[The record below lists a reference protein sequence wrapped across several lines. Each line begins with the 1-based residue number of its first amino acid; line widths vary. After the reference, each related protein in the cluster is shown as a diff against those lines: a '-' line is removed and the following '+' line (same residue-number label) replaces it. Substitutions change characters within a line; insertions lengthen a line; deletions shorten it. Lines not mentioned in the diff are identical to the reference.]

1 MRDCMALSS
10 LPFTSGI
17 LGEWLTLQSLM
28 SLADSA
34 GTQGLRLLVIVA
46 FILMGL
52 TGALALGCF
61 VRYFG
66 VAFLG
71 RRRSGAVLN
80 AHEASL
86 SMRIGMGMEA
96 AFVIFLGFFP
106 SELLGAATRALGAG
120 FGSLNGSIWG
130 IAWLR
135 STRDLAVYS
144 PVLIFVLAL
153 LLLMVLVLPLM
164 GSKVFAKSEI
174 TWNCGTLPT
183 RRQQYTATG
192 LSKPLRRAFTS
203 ILRPRRE
210 RIFLTREHEYFGRR
224 LEYRLSLPEHF
235 ERLLYHPA
243 EHLLVRLAEVLRGVQ
258 QGSVRLYIGY
268 TMLAMVLVLVWGWAK

>member
-1 MRDCMALSS
+1 
-10 LPFTSGI
+10 
-17 LGEWLTLQSLM
+17 M

-106 SELLGAATRALGAG
+106 SELLGTATRALGAG

-153 LLLMVLVLPLM
+153 LLLVVLVLPLM
-164 GSKVFAKSEI
+164 GSKVFAKREI

-210 RIFLTREHEYFGRR
+210 RIFLTR
-224 LEYRLSLPEHF
+224 
-235 ERLLYHPA
+235 
-243 EHLLVRLAEVLRGVQ
+243 
-258 QGSVRLYIGY
+258 
-268 TMLAMVLVLVWGWAK
+268 